1 MDFLLNFFL
10 ISFLRQGLTVALT
23 GLALTEI
30 YLTCVS
36 GETTFP
42 LRDFWTMLCLQKY
55 EAQQKGQ

>member
-1 MDFLLNFFL
+1 MDFLLNFF
-10 ISFLRQGLTVALT
+10 FRQGLTVALT